1 MRTVFAV
8 VLAICSMWF
17 FGQPAFAA
25 KRVALVIGNSAY
37 QTIPAL
43 VNPTNDADAVST
55 MLKDAGF
62 DVVAL
67 KRDLKVNDMRRA
79 LRSFSDDTRD
89 ADLALVY
96 FSGHGVEIDGIN
108 YLIPVDAVL
117 ERDIDAYDEA
127 IQLDRVLA
135 VMEPARQLRI
145 VIVDACRDNP
155 FKTMKHTAA
164 SRGIG
169 RGLSRVE
176 PESPNTLIAFAAKA
190 GTTAA
195 DGNDRLSPFTAA
207 LVKYL
212 PRPGLDLRKAFGFVR
227 DEVLK
232 ATRNR
237 QEPFVYG
244 SLGGGDVA
252 LVPAAPVPPQGT
264 GIADPS
270 AAAGRDYELALQINV
285 TSAWDSFISKYPRG
299 FYTDLAIAQRDKLK
313 AAKAAATEEARLA
326 AERNALEQARTA
338 EAERARLAAEAQ
350 AARDASAAAERAKE
364 QIKEQAKQQAK
375 AAEAAKAAREREAFE
390 KQKAIE
396 QRAIDEAKAIEEA
409 KASEAAK
416 AADAA
421 RAKAAEAAK
430 AASERE
436 AFEKQKALE
445 EAKAADAARA
455 AAVPARNDE
464 AGRITTAALEEGGI
478 GRAPGREEALRSPG
492 CSGNAPDAATLS
504 ARPAGPLSQSEEC
517 GLKPRAAFKECE
529 NCPEMVLVP
538 AGEFMMGS
546 DRDDVDSGL
555 AAANEEPQHKAVIQ
569 QPIAVGRF
577 EVTRDQYAAFVK
589 ASGYAS
595 GDRCYT
601 FENNTPQERDNRS
614 FLNPGF
620 RQEGN
625 HPAVCVSWVNAKAYV
640 EWLSRT
646 TGKPYRLLSETEY
659 EYAARAGSASR
670 YGFGNDPAEL
680 CKFAN
685 GADQSA
691 KSAGLPASSPYMS
704 CKDGYP
710 FTAPVGSL
718 TANAF
723 GLHDLIGNVWEW
735 TEDCYYGNYAMASLG
750 SAARAEA
757 VCASRTVR
765 GGDWFSTEASLRPAA
780 RANAKADAH
789 HDDIGFRVARTLGP

>member
-1 MRTVFAV
+1 
-8 VLAICSMWF
+8 
-17 FGQPAFAA
+17 
-25 KRVALVIGNSAY
+25 
-37 QTIPAL
+37 
-43 VNPTNDADAVST
+43 

-67 KRDLKVNDMRRA
+67 KRDLTVSDMRRA
-79 LRSFSDDTRD
+79 LRAFSDDARD

-96 FSGHGVEIDGIN
+96 FSGHGIEIDGIN

-155 FKTMKHTAA
+155 FKTMKHTA
-164 SRGIG
+164 SRSVG

-176 PESPNTLIAFAAKA
+176 PENPNTLIAFAAKA

-195 DGNDRLSPFTAA
+195 DGNDRLSPFTTA

-252 LVPAAPVPPQGT
+252 LVTAAPVPPQSPGA
-264 GIADPS
+264 ADPS
-270 AAAGRDYELALQINV
+270 AAARSDYELALQIDV
-285 TSAWDSFISKYPRG
+285 ASAWDSFISKYPSG

-326 AERNALEQARTA
+326 AERNALEQARIA
-338 EAERARLAAEAQ
+338 EAERARLAAQAQ

-364 QIKEQAKQQAK
+364 QIKEQAKQQT
-375 AAEAAKAAREREAFE
+375 
-390 KQKAIE
+390 E
-396 QRAIDEAKAIEEA
+396 QQ
-409 KASEAAK
+409 
-416 AADAA
+416 
-421 RAKAAEAAK
+421 AKAAEAAK

-436 AFEKQKALE
+436 AFEKQKAIEQGAIEEAKALE
-445 EAKAADAARA
+445 AARAKAAEAAKAARERDAFEKQKALEAAKAADAAPA
-455 AAVPARNDE
+455 AAVPARNEE
-464 AGRITTAALEEGGI
+464 AGRITTAALEDGGI
-478 GRAPGREEALRSPG
+478 GRAPGREEARMSPG

-504 ARPAGPLSQSEEC
+504 SRPAGPLSQSEEC
-517 GLKPRAAFKECE
+517 GLKPRATFKECE
-529 NCPEMVLVP
+529 DCPEMVLVP

-555 AAANEEPQHKAVIQ
+555 AAGNEEPQHKAVIT
-569 QPIAVGRF
+569 QPVAIGRF

-620 RQEGN
+620 GQEGN
-625 HPAVCVSWVNAKAYV
+625 HPVVCVSWVNAKAYV

-735 TEDCYYGNYAMASLG
+735 TEDCYYGNYATASLG
-750 SAARAEA
+750 SAARTEA

-780 RANAKADAH
+780 RAKAKADAH
-789 HDDIGFRVARTLGP
+789 HDDIGFRVARTIAP